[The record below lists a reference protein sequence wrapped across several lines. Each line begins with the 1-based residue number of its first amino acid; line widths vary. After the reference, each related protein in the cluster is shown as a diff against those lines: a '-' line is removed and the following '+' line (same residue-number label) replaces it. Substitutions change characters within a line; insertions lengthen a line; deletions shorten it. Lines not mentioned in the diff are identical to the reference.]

1 MIEWLE
7 RRKLIK
13 ESVCLPRYHQMNQLE
28 NKSHTL
34 PFEPTKLFLD
44 RQLVFLPQASISAS
58 PSSKSAA
65 ISVCGTTTYHT
76 KVRRP
81 QILLYNH
88 GPRLEYNRPAASAD
102 IKPKITSIEAL
113 DCLASPSTDPQAP
126 YEDDGRSL
134 LDKITRREVG
144 VLRDN
149 GKTEEDEPMWGFC
162 MMLTGYSR
170 AAKDNID
177 RAMGNL
183 LRLQEQY
190 LRANADLSDVYADE
204 TYRPM
209 SFDVLKT
216 RLRALHAT
224 GCVGVS
230 VSSPESLS
238 FATTKT
244 TIRRSGG
251 GAIFCVSSARQRLLE
266 DVEEYMGIKC
276 G

>member
-1 MIEWLE
+1 
-7 RRKLIK
+7 
-13 ESVCLPRYHQMNQLE
+13 
-28 NKSHTL
+28 
-34 PFEPTKLFLD
+34 
-44 RQLVFLPQASISAS
+44 
-58 PSSKSAA
+58 
-65 ISVCGTTTYHT
+65 
-76 KVRRP
+76 
-81 QILLYNH
+81 
-88 GPRLEYNRPAASAD
+88 
-102 IKPKITSIEAL
+102 
-113 DCLASPSTDPQAP
+113 
-126 YEDDGRSL
+126 
-134 LDKITRREVG
+134 
-144 VLRDN
+144 LRDN

-177 RAMGNL
+177 RAMRNL

-190 LRANADLSDVYADE
+190 LGANADLPDVYADE

-251 GAIFCVSSARQRLLE
+251 GAIFCVSGARQRLLE